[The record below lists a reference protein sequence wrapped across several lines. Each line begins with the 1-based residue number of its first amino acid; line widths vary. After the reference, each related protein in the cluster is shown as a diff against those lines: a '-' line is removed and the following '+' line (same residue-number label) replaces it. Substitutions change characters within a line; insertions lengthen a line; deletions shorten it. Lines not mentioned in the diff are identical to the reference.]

1 MTTAEIQQLRE
12 QTGVGMMDAKRA
24 LEASSGDMAAA
35 VEHLRKAGQK
45 IAASK
50 SARQVKEG
58 AIGVWLSPDRKRG
71 TLVAL
76 ACETDFVARTPEFQN
91 VGEQLAVQLGSL
103 DQDTLSAEQ
112 FLKQSGPSGTANVQ
126 QFLDGVIAKLGENM
140 QIPTIA
146 VLTAEAGA
154 VDSYLHA
161 SRKVAALVA
170 TAGGNEEVSHNLAM
184 HIAALNPTYLSP
196 ESIPADIIASEQGI
210 YREQLSREGK
220 PESMQEKIIP
230 GKLKK
235 FYADVCLLN
244 QPFIKDDSL
253 TIADYLKQSGG
264 AVVKGFTRVV
274 I

>member
-1 MTTAEIQQLRE
+1 MTTAEIRQLRE

-24 LEASSGDMAAA
+24 LEASNGDMAAA
-35 VEHLRKAGQK
+35 VEYLRKAGQK
-45 IAASK
+45 IVASK

-91 VGEQLAVQLGSL
+91 IGEQLAAQLGSL
-103 DQDTLSAEQ
+103 DQDTLTTEQ
-112 FLKQSGPSGTANVQ
+112 FLKQSGPGGTANVQ
-126 QFLDGVIAKLGENM
+126 QFLDGVITKLGENM
-140 QIPTIA
+140 QIPTMA
-146 VLTAEAGA
+146 VLVADAGSIG
-154 VDSYLHA
+154 SYLHA

-170 TAGGNEEVSHNLAM
+170 VAGGNEEVSHNLAM
-184 HIAALNPTYLSP
+184 HIAALNPTYLNP
-196 ESIPADIIASEQGI
+196 ESIPAEIIASEQSI

-235 FYADVCLLN
+235 FYADICLLN

-253 TIADYLKQSGG
+253 TVADYLKQSGG
-264 AVVKGFTRVV
+264 AVVKGFTRVA